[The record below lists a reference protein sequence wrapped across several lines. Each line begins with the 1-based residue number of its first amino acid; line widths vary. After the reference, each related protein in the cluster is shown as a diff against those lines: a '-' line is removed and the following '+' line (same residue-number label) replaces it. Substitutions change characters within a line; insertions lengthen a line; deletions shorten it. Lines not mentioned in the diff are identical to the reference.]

1 MMVFI
6 SPSLF
11 KEVGMIIQQE
21 RCFCRKAFSIVELL
35 VVIAIVGILLGITI
49 PAVQRVRENSRA
61 NTCRNNLV
69 QLSKGIL
76 GSESANGRF
85 VAGGWA
91 GEWLG
96 DSSRDAEGKQPGGWG
111 FQILPYIEELVLWE
125 NSKNIQATDA
135 EKKYRSLCNQMPP
148 VYSCP
153 SRRGNDSILYDGG
166 GLQFYNLTNQQVRI
180 ERAGRSD
187 YAANGG
193 SSSLCPRVSVLQL
206 NKVTSNEKVRIAH
219 RPSETE
225 CVELDIPINVVKKT
239 YGGYRHDTLGGC
251 EESACQG
258 VIDDIIFVPKTAEQG
273 DWAVKQGVDGRVEL
287 DGGIPD
293 FQNGLVRRMR
303 RLSTDEVLD
312 GLSST
317 YMIGEKYV
325 PPESY
330 GKGDDKGDKYPP
342 WSGYS
347 VSNIRWGH
355 DKPLRDKKAV
365 KAPNAFGS
373 AHTGAFNMAFAD
385 GSVQPVN
392 FDVDPSVHK
401 ARCSVFGAD

>member
-1 MMVFI
+1 MVFI
-6 SPSLF
+6 SPSF
-11 KEVGMIIQQE
+11 FEEVGMIIQRE
-21 RCFCRKAFSIVELL
+21 RTSCRNAFSIVELL
-35 VVIAIVGILLGITI
+35 VVIAIVGVVLGITI

-61 NTCRNNLV
+61 NSCRNNLV

-76 GSESANGRF
+76 NSESADGRF

-96 DSSRDAEGKQPGGWG
+96 DSSRDAAGNQPGGWG
-111 FQILPYIEELVLWE
+111 FQVLPYIEEIVLWE
-125 NSKNIQATDA
+125 NAKNILATDA
-135 EKKYRSLCNQMPP
+135 ESKYRSLCKQMPR
-148 VYSCP
+148 VFSCP
-153 SRRGNDSILYDGG
+153 SRRGSNSILYEGG
-166 GLQFYNLTNQQVRI
+166 GVQFYNLTNQQVRI

-206 NKVTSNEKVRIAH
+206 NKANSNEKIRIAH
-219 RPSETE
+219 RPGETE
-225 CVELDIPINVVKKT
+225 CVELDIPINVAKKA
-239 YGGYRHDTLGGC
+239 YGGYRRDTLGGC
-251 EESACQG
+251 DESTCQG
-258 VIDDIIFVPKTAEQG
+258 VIDDIIFIPKTAEQG
-273 DWAVKQGVDGRVEL
+273 DWMVKQGIDGRAVL

-293 FQNGLVRRMR
+293 FQDGLVRRMR
-303 RLSTDEVLD
+303 RMSTDEVLD

-330 GKGDDKGDKYPP
+330 DKGNDKGDKYPP

-355 DKPLRDKKAV
+355 DSPLRDQKGV
-365 KAPNAFGS
+365 KASNAFGS
-373 AHTGAFNMAFAD
+373 AHIGVFNMAFAD
-385 GSVQPVN
+385 GSVQAVT
-392 FDVDPSVHK
+392 FDINPSLHK
-401 ARCSVFGAD
+401 SRCSIFDAD

>member
-1 MMVFI
+1 
-6 SPSLF
+6 
-11 KEVGMIIQQE
+11 MIGQPKI
-21 RCFCRKAFSIVELL
+21 RVCREAFTIVELL
-35 VVIAIVGILLGITI
+35 VVIAIIGIVLGLTI
-49 PAVQRVRENSRA
+49 PVVQQVRENSRA

-76 GSESANGRF
+76 SSESADQRF
-85 VAGGWA
+85 VSGGWA

-96 DSSRDAEGKQPGGWG
+96 DSSRDSEGQQPGGWG
-111 FQILPYIEELVLWE
+111 FQILPYIEEIVVWE
-125 NSKNIQATDA
+125 NAKNIQATDA
-135 EKKYRSLCNQMPP
+135 ESKYRSLCKQMPR

-153 SRRGNDSILYDGG
+153 SRRGNDSILYGGG

-206 NKVTSNEKVRIAH
+206 NKVTSNEKIRIAH

-225 CVELDIPINVVKKT
+225 CVELDIPINVAKKT
-239 YGGYRHDTLGGC
+239 DGGYRHDTLGGC

-258 VIDDIIFVPKTAEQG
+258 VLDDIIFVPKTAAQG
-273 DWAVKQGVDGRVEL
+273 DWAVKQGVDGRAEL

-303 RLSTDEVLD
+303 RLSTEEVLD

-330 GKGDDKGDKYPP
+330 DKGDDKGDKYPA

-355 DKPLRDKKAV
+355 DKPLRDKKGV
-365 KAPNAFGS
+365 QAPNAFGS
-373 AHTGAFNMAFAD
+373 AHAGAFNMAFAD
-385 GSVQPVN
+385 GSVQAIA

-401 ARCSVFGAD
+401 ARCSIFDTD